1 MKKVLNL
8 LLICSI
14 FTISVSGVSAKVKKE
29 TVKQQNK
36 IEIVKPKKKK

>member
-14 FTISVSGVSAKVKKE
+14 LSVSTNAVLARTKKEKVKNKD
-29 TVKQQNK
+29 K
-36 IEIVKPKKKK
+36 IEIVKP